1 MFEFKIMKTV
11 VIYGEYMSE
20 LYRFICIKHRIKRGY
35 IACFNVK
42 LLNNGKIRQKII
54 YENG

>member
-42 LLNNGKIRQKII
+42 LLKNGKIRQKII